1 MYYQCIVTGFKLFPH
16 LLLTRVCILTHAAL
30 FFHINLDWSTCCVF
44 VVTEAMAP
52 VKLSRWGTP
61 EVNPDTMQT
70 SEPWV
75 FAGGDIAG
83 LANTTV
89 ESVNDG
95 KQASWHIHRYIQVNK
110 YRVHTVYTVQS
121 AAMRVCYLRSGED

>member
-1 MYYQCIVTGFKLFPH
+1 
-16 LLLTRVCILTHAAL
+16 
-30 FFHINLDWSTCCVF
+30 
-44 VVTEAMAP
+44 MAP
-52 VKLSRWGTP
+52 IKLNRWGTP
-61 EVNPDTMQT
+61 DLDPETMQS

-95 KQASWHIHRYIQVNK
+95 KQASWHIHKYLQVGGTTMTSC
-110 YRVHTVYTVQS
+110 RVEWAIIHGSYSLLHTVAKRFRMETFLVGRVQLVPPCLS
-121 AAMRVCYLRSGED
+121 VFTLFGA

>member
-1 MYYQCIVTGFKLFPH
+1 MCPYG
-16 LLLTRVCILTHAAL
+16 
-30 FFHINLDWSTCCVF
+30 F
-44 VVTEAMAP
+44 VVIEALAP
-52 VKLSRWGTP
+52 VKLTRWGTP
-61 EVNPDTMQT
+61 EVNTDNMQT

-95 KQASWHIHRYIQVNK
+95 KQASWHIHRYVQVILFQRRSSPK
-110 YRVHTVYTVQS
+110 AIPRS
-121 AAMRVCYLRSGED
+121 AITSNQQQRF

>member
-1 MYYQCIVTGFKLFPH
+1 M
-16 LLLTRVCILTHAAL
+16 AEAL
-30 FFHINLDWSTCCVF
+30 
-44 VVTEAMAP
+44 AP
-52 VKLSRWGTP
+52 VKLNRWGTP
-61 EVNPDTMQT
+61 DISTDTMQT

-95 KQASWHIHRYIQVNK
+95 KQASWHMHRYIQVIW
-110 YRVHTVYTVQS
+110 
-121 AAMRVCYLRSGED
+121 AVCGHSVRALISPFLFYFVIYCQFAVPKLKKKKNVLSSILLFNMNFF

>member
-1 MYYQCIVTGFKLFPH
+1 M
-16 LLLTRVCILTHAAL
+16 
-30 FFHINLDWSTCCVF
+30 S
-44 VVTEAMAP
+44 P
-52 VKLSRWGTP
+52 VKLNRWGTP
-61 EVNPDTMQT
+61 DLNTETMQT

-95 KQASWHIHRYIQVNK
+95 KQASWHIHRYLQVQESSIQILPTN
-110 YRVHTVYTVQS
+110 RRFITEMFVQS
-121 AAMRVCYLRSGED
+121 NGRPTE